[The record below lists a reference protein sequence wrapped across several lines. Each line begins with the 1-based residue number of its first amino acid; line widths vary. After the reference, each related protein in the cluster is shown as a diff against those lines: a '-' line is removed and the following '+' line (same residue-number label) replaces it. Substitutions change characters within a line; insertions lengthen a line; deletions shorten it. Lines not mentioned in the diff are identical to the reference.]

1 MSILKSLGNFLFG
14 KDPDIFDDKGNVL
27 HKLPRKKWDDWNNRI
42 IKGSEYNW
50 REHKGAQACA
60 PEETPETGSPKKT

>member
-1 MSILKSLGNFLFG
+1 MGILKKLGDFILG

-27 HKLPRKKWDDWNNRI
+27 HKLPKKKWDDWQNRI

-50 REHKGAQACA
+50 REHTGSKAGAAGPQ
-60 PEETPETGSPKKT
+60 TSPKK